1 MYDCDD
7 WSAWSIIGSDIWIF
21 MTIRICVFFNPAGN
35 NINLK
40 VCFFGSVAECDLQVN
55 TSEC

>member
-7 WSAWSIIGSDIWIF
+7 WLSAWSIIESDIWIF
-21 MTIRICVFFNPAGN
+21 MTIRICVFFNPADN

-40 VCFFGSVAECDLQVN
+40 VCFFGSVAECDLQSN
-55 TSEC
+55 